1 MSGLEVAAVF
11 GASKMVAAWVQLL
24 GAANGLPAD
33 VAGLQRRLLA
43 VASAVS
49 SPDGEADS
57 LENDVRLAPLRALLE
72 EATGWVERRR
82 AKFDEQWAFHK
93 VAMATWT

>member
-11 GASKMVAAWVQLL
+11 GASKMIAAWMQLL
-24 GAANGLPAD
+24 GKASGLPAH
-33 VAGLQRRLLA
+33 VEKLQRRLLA

-57 LENDVRLAPLRALLE
+57 LENDVRLAPLRALLA
-72 EATGWVERRR
+72 EATGWVEKRK

-93 VAMATWT
+93 MAMASWT

>member
-1 MSGLEVAAVF
+1 MSGLEVAALF
-11 GASKMVAAWVQLL
+11 GASKMVAVWVQLL
-24 GAANGLPAD
+24 GAASGLPAD
-33 VAGLQRRLLA
+33 VARLQRRLLA

-57 LENDVRLAPLRALLE
+57 LEDDVRLAPLRKLLE

-82 AKFDEQWAFHK
+82 AKFDEQWALHK
-93 VAMATWT
+93 VAMASWT

>member
-24 GAANGLPAD
+24 GAASGLPAE
-33 VAGLQRRLLA
+33 VARLQRRLLA

-82 AKFDEQWAFHK
+82 AKFDEQWALHK